1 MPILSALLPFC
12 LTSSLS
18 LFLLSAYGCYDCRIV
33 LTDPSGVFTSPC
45 FPSDYPNS
53 QACKWIIR
61 APHGFIIQLTFI
73 DFDIEEAPG
82 CIYDSLTLDN
92 GESPMNLCGITAKG
106 LSYNSTGNEMVVS
119 FKSDFSIQ
127 KKGFNASYVRIAV
140 SLRNQK
146 VIIPQVP
153 DIDAVSVAESVSVP
167 ELSQFTLCFE
177 ATKGNS
183 DDNDDWKVFSY
194 THALSTEFFSFG
206 KTTKGHFLSISGT
219 QCSLENALPRNAEF
233 FTGTFQQLCVVWDGF
248 SGTIGIYAKSTYH
261 RVYCPGVLDKVIP
274 GNGRLVLGSNSNEMS
289 SLNGDIYNFRLW
301 NFTMNAQTL
310 ANLSCDVKGNIV
322 DWENEFWSIPTSA
335 LKAENNLSC
344 GSYLIPSSSI
354 EPTSCANLGSLC
366 QATVNATTPTP
377 PTVTTNMP
385 DTNRNDKP
393 NNALQEFTLPATLI
407 FRMKRNSPE
416 FSHSRPQRQQESK
429 IEGVKTIGIISTPI
443 IWPVKQRPLRF
454 SKNSADEDPE
464 KKTPYS
470 LFLPTMSTSA
480 ASEETSNETLA
491 AFTENINPDNT
502 VMKQL
507 PNENILNYPRSAF
520 HGTSYA
526 ADAVAEPSVNTA
538 VPLLHSRDPDAELA
552 WTLANGLGHSESEP
566 AFHSPVSSSSSSST
580 AYRQKKETVWIS
592 SSNSDTTNFMHV
604 LEAVNWWNETVFHHR
619 ITSDIQ
625 EGRHHSL
632 SSISVSST
640 EEKSPFQKSE
650 LDLLDLV
657 PEHFYMEMIQSNADR
672 QTFSM
677 LAANTAFQF
686 SKSTNIKE
694 HNSEGITSLI
704 SVETPHANPTYTE
717 FIPDI
722 QLKNSVLGHSR
733 ELLTFSASLVGPGWT
748 SSAVKHVVTTLPVYQ
763 QPLTGTYLK
772 SDSIFISDN
781 KYWYHYLHQS
791 YFQKPSETLRNGILE
806 NNLDAFHDSNENEE
820 SPFSILEPENV
831 NPVGNSWNLGYL
843 DFPTKYVDILPSL
856 RESFWTVSHHLKE
869 ASQVFSGEPSENW
882 WRSFNK
888 LISSPTERLLFTSSC
903 AKFDSISQ
911 QTSAIRLL
919 GHRVEEINFSSH
931 VSTLKKQIFS
941 SFIPGISK
949 RISES
954 NRTISQL
961 QSTTNFANLTV
972 TYNSEL
978 YFDFPFPS
986 LEAPFI
992 QSSVWVQVSPF
1003 DQVLEN
1009 STEKLIFDSLHM
1021 QIRTDVLSDQTSV
1034 TFLNNRHQ
1042 PVYVLPTPS
1051 ETQPS
1056 CSRDSQ
1062 APFLISTPGSPVT
1075 WIVKRLINNTT
1086 HGTPQSQSP
1095 WENNAVANAVDKAR
1109 SKVQIDAGIFLKSIS
1124 PMSSY
1129 FVPVTLSLE
1138 LRHLLHADSD
1148 VRVSVPPNSYSTPPL
1163 PQNFKTHLDKIS
1175 PSLIPQ
1181 QEVEEL
1187 SLPTIETPRNYQTVL
1202 GQNSIENQLDSLRY
1216 SLWAVEQEI
1225 IDNNEDIRNFAVLTP
1240 ANILRLSERDSEG
1253 EVYGSLSKHREGT
1266 SSLNIITTQALDFA
1280 NTEYEH
1286 FASLSSLLESSS
1298 AVIMNGVIP
1307 LPSSYSG
1314 VVTQPK
1320 ETILT
1325 GTAAAA
1331 AAINHPLTQ
1340 SQTPVASVTYYQS
1353 SVSAHFHSL
1362 ANLPSGTSQNSTPHT
1377 PLSQLTSSAAVL
1389 LSCLCVSFSELGC
1402 LCRPELK
1409 YSGLFYRISITVFS
1423 SNSNSVS
1430 KVHDVVAEWLN
1441 RTFQNWNYTVYV
1453 VNISFGVLALL
1464 VYNSTNNINLEEED
1478 IRQKLINNNR
1488 TMEEGYELHTVDVD
1502 PVEKCLAEENPP
1514 NYFWPDTRPTVTNFT
1529 FCHGSSVQT
1538 ASRTCYLGLQNYTSY
1553 WGQPDLRNCTENAA
1567 DIANQLLNLTGEGQ
1581 QLTSDKVND
1590 VVQKLKKIVNDE
1602 DIDESLGSTVVTIF
1616 SNILTSSDSVLAAS
1630 SSEALKTI
1638 DALALKIHFTG
1649 PSMSI
1654 STRNLA
1660 LGVSSINSTSFSG
1673 GSFSVSPQN
1682 NASDFQ
1688 IDFDKDQTSA
1698 IASVVLPPS
1707 LLKNLSQDEFEV
1719 ISRAQFTFFNKNGLF
1734 QDAENPANLTSFV
1747 VACSI
1752 GNLTIQDLEEYVKV
1766 TIKHTKIQEDPKP
1779 TCVFWDMN
1787 KNDGNG
1793 GWNPAGCQVDAESNE
1808 NETVCLCNHL
1818 THFGVLM
1825 DLQRTGTQIDP
1836 QNNKVLTF
1844 ITYIGCGISAI
1855 FSAATLLTYIA
1866 FEKLRRDYPSKILM
1880 NLSTALL
1887 FLNLVFLL
1895 DGWIASFDID
1905 GLCIAV
1911 AALLHFFL
1919 LATFTWMGLEAVHM
1933 YIALVKVFNTYIRRY
1948 ILKFCIIGWGLP
1960 ALVITIVLASANTN
1974 ASQVYGKELYGK
1986 DANGQGDDFCWIKNE
2001 VVFYVT
2007 CAGYFG
2013 IMFLMN
2019 IAMFIV
2025 VMVQIC
2031 GRNGKR
2037 TNRSLKEEILRNLR
2051 SVVSLTFLL
2060 GMTWGFA
2067 FFAWGPLTLA
2077 FLYLFSIFNSLQ
2089 GLFIFVFH
2097 CAMKENVQKQWR
2109 RHLCCGR
2116 FRLADNS
2123 DWSKTATNIIKKSSD
2138 NLGKSLSSSSIGS
2151 NSTYLTSKSK
2161 STTNTYC
2168 KRNSHTENVFLDK
2181 PSSKFAQED
2190 GEQTSIIPVHQV
2202 IDKVKGYCNP
2212 HSDNFYKNIIMSD
2225 TFSRS
2230 TKF

>member
-1 MPILSALLPFC
+1 RMSHVSEMWCYHWKWKLQHC
-12 LTSSLS
+12 LC
-18 LFLLSAYGCYDCRIV
+18 LFTTYIVCMQQAAHGCYDCRTV

-106 LSYNSTGNEMVVS
+106 LSYNSTGNEMIVS

-127 KKGFNASYVRIAV
+127 KKGFNATYVRIAV

-167 ELSQFTLCFE
+167 ELRQFTLCFE

-194 THALSTEFFSFG
+194 TDALLTELLSFG

-219 QCSLENALPRNAEF
+219 QCILKNALPRNTEF
-233 FTGTFQQLCVVWDGF
+233 FTGTFQQLCVVWDSF
-248 SGTIGIYAKSTYH
+248 SDNIGIYAKSTYH
-261 RVYCPGVLDKVIP
+261 VVSCPEVFDKVIP
-274 GNGRLVLGSNSNEMS
+274 GDGRLVLGSNSNEMS

-393 NNALQEFTLPATLI
+393 NN
-407 FRMKRNSPE
+407 
-416 FSHSRPQRQQESK
+416 
-429 IEGVKTIGIISTPI
+429 G
-443 IWPVKQRPLRF
+443 
-454 SKNSADEDPE
+454 
-464 KKTPYS
+464 
-470 LFLPTMSTSA
+470 
-480 ASEETSNETLA
+480 
-491 AFTENINPDNT
+491 
-502 VMKQL
+502 
-507 PNENILNYPRSAF
+507 
-520 HGTSYA
+520 
-526 ADAVAEPSVNTA
+526 
-538 VPLLHSRDPDAELA
+538 
-552 WTLANGLGHSESEP
+552 
-566 AFHSPVSSSSSSST
+566 
-580 AYRQKKETVWIS
+580 
-592 SSNSDTTNFMHV
+592 
-604 LEAVNWWNETVFHHR
+604 
-619 ITSDIQ
+619 
-625 EGRHHSL
+625 
-632 SSISVSST
+632 
-640 EEKSPFQKSE
+640 
-650 LDLLDLV
+650 
-657 PEHFYMEMIQSNADR
+657 
-672 QTFSM
+672 
-677 LAANTAFQF
+677 
-686 SKSTNIKE
+686 
-694 HNSEGITSLI
+694 
-704 SVETPHANPTYTE
+704 
-717 FIPDI
+717 
-722 QLKNSVLGHSR
+722 
-733 ELLTFSASLVGPGWT
+733 
-748 SSAVKHVVTTLPVYQ
+748 
-763 QPLTGTYLK
+763 
-772 SDSIFISDN
+772 
-781 KYWYHYLHQS
+781 
-791 YFQKPSETLRNGILE
+791 
-806 NNLDAFHDSNENEE
+806 
-820 SPFSILEPENV
+820 
-831 NPVGNSWNLGYL
+831 
-843 DFPTKYVDILPSL
+843 
-856 RESFWTVSHHLKE
+856 
-869 ASQVFSGEPSENW
+869 
-882 WRSFNK
+882 
-888 LISSPTERLLFTSSC
+888 
-903 AKFDSISQ
+903 
-911 QTSAIRLL
+911 
-919 GHRVEEINFSSH
+919 
-931 VSTLKKQIFS
+931 
-941 SFIPGISK
+941 
-949 RISES
+949 
-954 NRTISQL
+954 
-961 QSTTNFANLTV
+961 
-972 TYNSEL
+972 
-978 YFDFPFPS
+978 
-986 LEAPFI
+986 
-992 QSSVWVQVSPF
+992 
-1003 DQVLEN
+1003 
-1009 STEKLIFDSLHM
+1009 
-1021 QIRTDVLSDQTSV
+1021 
-1034 TFLNNRHQ
+1034 
-1042 PVYVLPTPS
+1042 
-1051 ETQPS
+1051 
-1056 CSRDSQ
+1056 
-1062 APFLISTPGSPVT
+1062 
-1075 WIVKRLINNTT
+1075 
-1086 HGTPQSQSP
+1086 
-1095 WENNAVANAVDKAR
+1095 
-1109 SKVQIDAGIFLKSIS
+1109 
-1124 PMSSY
+1124 
-1129 FVPVTLSLE
+1129 
-1138 LRHLLHADSD
+1138 
-1148 VRVSVPPNSYSTPPL
+1148 
-1163 PQNFKTHLDKIS
+1163 
-1175 PSLIPQ
+1175 
-1181 QEVEEL
+1181 
-1187 SLPTIETPRNYQTVL
+1187 
-1202 GQNSIENQLDSLRY
+1202 
-1216 SLWAVEQEI
+1216 
-1225 IDNNEDIRNFAVLTP
+1225 
-1240 ANILRLSERDSEG
+1240 
-1253 EVYGSLSKHREGT
+1253 
-1266 SSLNIITTQALDFA
+1266 
-1280 NTEYEH
+1280 
-1286 FASLSSLLESSS
+1286 
-1298 AVIMNGVIP
+1298 
-1307 LPSSYSG
+1307 
-1314 VVTQPK
+1314 
-1320 ETILT
+1320 
-1325 GTAAAA
+1325 
-1331 AAINHPLTQ
+1331 
-1340 SQTPVASVTYYQS
+1340 
-1353 SVSAHFHSL
+1353 
-1362 ANLPSGTSQNSTPHT
+1362 
-1377 PLSQLTSSAAVL
+1377 
-1389 LSCLCVSFSELGC
+1389 
-1402 LCRPELK
+1402 
-1409 YSGLFYRISITVFS
+1409 GLFYRISIIVSS
-1423 SNSNSVS
+1423 SNPNSVS

-1453 VNISFGVLALL
+1453 VNISIHPASIREGARQKRSIKSFSALALL

-1478 IRQKLINNNR
+1478 IRQKLISNNR
-1488 TMEEGYELHTVDVD
+1488 TMEEGYQLHTVDVD

-1514 NYFWPDTRPTVTNFT
+1514 NYFWPDTRPTVTNIT

-1602 DIDESLGSTVVTIF
+1602 EIDESLGSTVVTIF

-1638 DALALKIHFTG
+1638 DALALKIHFAG

-1660 LGVSSINSTSFSG
+1660 LGVSSINSTSFKG

-1698 IASVVLPPS
+1698 FASVVLPPS

-1752 GNLTIQDLEEYVKV
+1752 GNLTIQDLQDYVKV

-1787 KNDGNG
+1787 KNGGNG

-1825 DLQRTGTQIDP
+1825 DLQRTVTKIDP
-1836 QNNKVLTF
+1836 QNTKVLTF

-1887 FLNLVFLL
+1887 FLNLIFLL

-1960 ALVITIVLASANTN
+1960 ALVIAIVLASANTN
-1974 ASQVYGKELYGK
+1974 ASHVYGKELYGR
-1986 DANGQGDDFCWIKNE
+1986 DANGQGGDDFCWIKNE

-2019 IAMFIV
+2019 VAMFIV

-2168 KRNSHTENVFLDK
+2168 KRNSHTGEFL
-2181 PSSKFAQED
+2181 
-2190 GEQTSIIPVHQV
+2190 
-2202 IDKVKGYCNP
+2202 
-2212 HSDNFYKNIIMSD
+2212 
-2225 TFSRS
+2225 
-2230 TKF
+2230 

>member
-1 MPILSALLPFC
+1 MMSHVSEMWCYHWKWKLQHCLCLFTMYILYMQQA
-12 LTSSLS
+12 
-18 LFLLSAYGCYDCRIV
+18 AHGCYDCRIV

-106 LSYNSTGNEMVVS
+106 LSYNSTGNEMIVS

-127 KKGFNASYVRIAV
+127 KKGFNATYVRIAV

-153 DIDAVSVAESVSVP
+153 DVDAVYVAETVSVP

-177 ATKGNS
+177 ATKGSN

-194 THALSTEFFSFG
+194 TDALSKEFFSFG

-219 QCSLENALPRNAEF
+219 QCILENALPRNAEF
-233 FTGTFQQLCVVWDGF
+233 FTGTFQQLCVVGDSF
-248 SGTIGIYAKSTYH
+248 SGSIGIYAKSTYH
-261 RVYCPGVLDKVIP
+261 IVYCPGIFGKVIP
-274 GNGRLVLGSNSNEMS
+274 GNGRLVLGSNSNEVS

-344 GSYLIPSSSI
+344 GSYLIPSSTI

-393 NNALQEFTLPATLI
+393 NN
-407 FRMKRNSPE
+407 
-416 FSHSRPQRQQESK
+416 
-429 IEGVKTIGIISTPI
+429 G
-443 IWPVKQRPLRF
+443 
-454 SKNSADEDPE
+454 
-464 KKTPYS
+464 
-470 LFLPTMSTSA
+470 
-480 ASEETSNETLA
+480 
-491 AFTENINPDNT
+491 
-502 VMKQL
+502 
-507 PNENILNYPRSAF
+507 
-520 HGTSYA
+520 
-526 ADAVAEPSVNTA
+526 
-538 VPLLHSRDPDAELA
+538 
-552 WTLANGLGHSESEP
+552 
-566 AFHSPVSSSSSSST
+566 
-580 AYRQKKETVWIS
+580 
-592 SSNSDTTNFMHV
+592 
-604 LEAVNWWNETVFHHR
+604 
-619 ITSDIQ
+619 
-625 EGRHHSL
+625 
-632 SSISVSST
+632 
-640 EEKSPFQKSE
+640 
-650 LDLLDLV
+650 
-657 PEHFYMEMIQSNADR
+657 
-672 QTFSM
+672 
-677 LAANTAFQF
+677 
-686 SKSTNIKE
+686 
-694 HNSEGITSLI
+694 
-704 SVETPHANPTYTE
+704 
-717 FIPDI
+717 
-722 QLKNSVLGHSR
+722 
-733 ELLTFSASLVGPGWT
+733 
-748 SSAVKHVVTTLPVYQ
+748 
-763 QPLTGTYLK
+763 
-772 SDSIFISDN
+772 
-781 KYWYHYLHQS
+781 
-791 YFQKPSETLRNGILE
+791 
-806 NNLDAFHDSNENEE
+806 
-820 SPFSILEPENV
+820 
-831 NPVGNSWNLGYL
+831 
-843 DFPTKYVDILPSL
+843 
-856 RESFWTVSHHLKE
+856 
-869 ASQVFSGEPSENW
+869 
-882 WRSFNK
+882 
-888 LISSPTERLLFTSSC
+888 
-903 AKFDSISQ
+903 
-911 QTSAIRLL
+911 
-919 GHRVEEINFSSH
+919 
-931 VSTLKKQIFS
+931 
-941 SFIPGISK
+941 
-949 RISES
+949 
-954 NRTISQL
+954 
-961 QSTTNFANLTV
+961 
-972 TYNSEL
+972 
-978 YFDFPFPS
+978 
-986 LEAPFI
+986 
-992 QSSVWVQVSPF
+992 
-1003 DQVLEN
+1003 
-1009 STEKLIFDSLHM
+1009 
-1021 QIRTDVLSDQTSV
+1021 
-1034 TFLNNRHQ
+1034 
-1042 PVYVLPTPS
+1042 
-1051 ETQPS
+1051 
-1056 CSRDSQ
+1056 
-1062 APFLISTPGSPVT
+1062 
-1075 WIVKRLINNTT
+1075 
-1086 HGTPQSQSP
+1086 
-1095 WENNAVANAVDKAR
+1095 
-1109 SKVQIDAGIFLKSIS
+1109 
-1124 PMSSY
+1124 
-1129 FVPVTLSLE
+1129 
-1138 LRHLLHADSD
+1138 
-1148 VRVSVPPNSYSTPPL
+1148 
-1163 PQNFKTHLDKIS
+1163 
-1175 PSLIPQ
+1175 
-1181 QEVEEL
+1181 
-1187 SLPTIETPRNYQTVL
+1187 
-1202 GQNSIENQLDSLRY
+1202 
-1216 SLWAVEQEI
+1216 
-1225 IDNNEDIRNFAVLTP
+1225 
-1240 ANILRLSERDSEG
+1240 
-1253 EVYGSLSKHREGT
+1253 
-1266 SSLNIITTQALDFA
+1266 
-1280 NTEYEH
+1280 
-1286 FASLSSLLESSS
+1286 
-1298 AVIMNGVIP
+1298 
-1307 LPSSYSG
+1307 
-1314 VVTQPK
+1314 
-1320 ETILT
+1320 
-1325 GTAAAA
+1325 
-1331 AAINHPLTQ
+1331 
-1340 SQTPVASVTYYQS
+1340 
-1353 SVSAHFHSL
+1353 
-1362 ANLPSGTSQNSTPHT
+1362 
-1377 PLSQLTSSAAVL
+1377 
-1389 LSCLCVSFSELGC
+1389 
-1402 LCRPELK
+1402 
-1409 YSGLFYRISITVFS
+1409 GLFYRISIVVFS
-1423 SNSNSVS
+1423 SNSDATL

-1453 VNISFGVLALL
+1453 VNISIHPGSIKEGTREKRSIKSFGVLALL

-1478 IRQKLINNNR
+1478 IRQKLISNNG
-1488 TMEEGYELHTVDVD
+1488 TMEGGYKIHTVDVD

-1529 FCHGSSVQT
+1529 LCHGSSVQT

-1602 DIDESLGSTVVTIF
+1602 EIDESLGSTVVTIF

-1638 DALALKIHFTG
+1638 DALALKIQFTG

-1660 LGVSSINSTSFSG
+1660 LGVSSINSTSFRG

-1688 IDFDKDQTSA
+1688 IDFDKDQTNA

-1734 QDAENPANLTSFV
+1734 QDAENPADLTSFV

-1752 GNLTIQDLEEYVKV
+1752 GNITIQDLQDYVKV

-1787 KNDGNG
+1787 KNGGSG
-1793 GWNPAGCQVDAESNE
+1793 GWSPEGCQVDTESNE

-1825 DLQRTGTQIDP
+1825 DLQRTVTQIDP
-1836 QNNKVLTF
+1836 QNTKVLTF

-1887 FLNLVFLL
+1887 FLNLIFLL

-1960 ALVITIVLASANTN
+1960 ALVIAIVFASANTN
-1974 ASQVYGKELYGK
+1974 ASHVYGKQLYGK
-1986 DANGQGDDFCWIKNE
+1986 DANGQGGDNFCWIKNE

-2019 IAMFIV
+2019 VAMFIV

-2067 FFAWGPLTLA
+2067 FFAWGPLTLP

-2168 KRNSHTENVFLDK
+2168 KRNSHTDNVF
-2181 PSSKFAQED
+2181 
-2190 GEQTSIIPVHQV
+2190 
-2202 IDKVKGYCNP
+2202 
-2212 HSDNFYKNIIMSD
+2212 
-2225 TFSRS
+2225 
-2230 TKF
+2230 

>member
-1 MPILSALLPFC
+1 MMSHGSEMWCYHWKWKLHHC
-12 LTSSLS
+12 LY
-18 LFLLSAYGCYDCRIV
+18 LFTTYIICMQQAAHGCYDCRTV

-106 LSYNSTGNEMVVS
+106 LSYNSTGNEMIVS

-153 DIDAVSVAESVSVP
+153 DIDAVSVAETVSVP
-167 ELSQFTLCFE
+167 ELRQFTLCFE

-194 THALSTEFFSFG
+194 TDALLRELFSFG

-219 QCSLENALPRNAEF
+219 QCILKNALPRNAEF
-233 FTGTFQQLCVVWDGF
+233 FTGTFQQLCVVWDSF
-248 SGTIGIYAKSTYH
+248 SGTIGIYAKNTYH
-261 RVYCPGVLDKVIP
+261 VVDCPEIYDKVIP
-274 GNGRLVLGSNSNEMS
+274 GNGRLVLGSNSNEVS

-322 DWENEFWSIPTSA
+322 DWENEFWSIPTSV

-366 QATVNATTPTP
+366 Q
-377 PTVTTNMP
+377 
-385 DTNRNDKP
+385 
-393 NNALQEFTLPATLI
+393 
-407 FRMKRNSPE
+407 
-416 FSHSRPQRQQESK
+416 
-429 IEGVKTIGIISTPI
+429 G
-443 IWPVKQRPLRF
+443 
-454 SKNSADEDPE
+454 
-464 KKTPYS
+464 
-470 LFLPTMSTSA
+470 
-480 ASEETSNETLA
+480 
-491 AFTENINPDNT
+491 
-502 VMKQL
+502 
-507 PNENILNYPRSAF
+507 
-520 HGTSYA
+520 
-526 ADAVAEPSVNTA
+526 
-538 VPLLHSRDPDAELA
+538 
-552 WTLANGLGHSESEP
+552 
-566 AFHSPVSSSSSSST
+566 
-580 AYRQKKETVWIS
+580 
-592 SSNSDTTNFMHV
+592 
-604 LEAVNWWNETVFHHR
+604 
-619 ITSDIQ
+619 
-625 EGRHHSL
+625 
-632 SSISVSST
+632 
-640 EEKSPFQKSE
+640 
-650 LDLLDLV
+650 
-657 PEHFYMEMIQSNADR
+657 
-672 QTFSM
+672 
-677 LAANTAFQF
+677 
-686 SKSTNIKE
+686 
-694 HNSEGITSLI
+694 
-704 SVETPHANPTYTE
+704 
-717 FIPDI
+717 
-722 QLKNSVLGHSR
+722 
-733 ELLTFSASLVGPGWT
+733 
-748 SSAVKHVVTTLPVYQ
+748 
-763 QPLTGTYLK
+763 
-772 SDSIFISDN
+772 
-781 KYWYHYLHQS
+781 
-791 YFQKPSETLRNGILE
+791 
-806 NNLDAFHDSNENEE
+806 
-820 SPFSILEPENV
+820 
-831 NPVGNSWNLGYL
+831 
-843 DFPTKYVDILPSL
+843 
-856 RESFWTVSHHLKE
+856 
-869 ASQVFSGEPSENW
+869 
-882 WRSFNK
+882 
-888 LISSPTERLLFTSSC
+888 
-903 AKFDSISQ
+903 
-911 QTSAIRLL
+911 
-919 GHRVEEINFSSH
+919 
-931 VSTLKKQIFS
+931 
-941 SFIPGISK
+941 
-949 RISES
+949 
-954 NRTISQL
+954 
-961 QSTTNFANLTV
+961 
-972 TYNSEL
+972 
-978 YFDFPFPS
+978 
-986 LEAPFI
+986 
-992 QSSVWVQVSPF
+992 
-1003 DQVLEN
+1003 
-1009 STEKLIFDSLHM
+1009 
-1021 QIRTDVLSDQTSV
+1021 
-1034 TFLNNRHQ
+1034 
-1042 PVYVLPTPS
+1042 
-1051 ETQPS
+1051 
-1056 CSRDSQ
+1056 
-1062 APFLISTPGSPVT
+1062 
-1075 WIVKRLINNTT
+1075 
-1086 HGTPQSQSP
+1086 
-1095 WENNAVANAVDKAR
+1095 
-1109 SKVQIDAGIFLKSIS
+1109 
-1124 PMSSY
+1124 
-1129 FVPVTLSLE
+1129 
-1138 LRHLLHADSD
+1138 
-1148 VRVSVPPNSYSTPPL
+1148 
-1163 PQNFKTHLDKIS
+1163 
-1175 PSLIPQ
+1175 
-1181 QEVEEL
+1181 
-1187 SLPTIETPRNYQTVL
+1187 
-1202 GQNSIENQLDSLRY
+1202 
-1216 SLWAVEQEI
+1216 
-1225 IDNNEDIRNFAVLTP
+1225 
-1240 ANILRLSERDSEG
+1240 
-1253 EVYGSLSKHREGT
+1253 
-1266 SSLNIITTQALDFA
+1266 
-1280 NTEYEH
+1280 
-1286 FASLSSLLESSS
+1286 
-1298 AVIMNGVIP
+1298 
-1307 LPSSYSG
+1307 
-1314 VVTQPK
+1314 
-1320 ETILT
+1320 
-1325 GTAAAA
+1325 
-1331 AAINHPLTQ
+1331 
-1340 SQTPVASVTYYQS
+1340 
-1353 SVSAHFHSL
+1353 
-1362 ANLPSGTSQNSTPHT
+1362 
-1377 PLSQLTSSAAVL
+1377 
-1389 LSCLCVSFSELGC
+1389 
-1402 LCRPELK
+1402 
-1409 YSGLFYRISITVFS
+1409 GLFYRISIVVSS
-1423 SNSNSVS
+1423 SNPNSVA

-1453 VNISFGVLALL
+1453 VNISIHPASTREGARQKRSIKSFSALALL

-1478 IRQKLINNNR
+1478 IRQKLISNNR
-1488 TMEEGYELHTVDVD
+1488 TMEEGYQLHTVDVD

-1529 FCHGSSVQT
+1529 YCHGSSVQT

-1602 DIDESLGSTVVTIF
+1602 EIDESLGSTVVTIF
-1616 SNILTSSDSVLAAS
+1616 SNILASSDSVLAAS

-1638 DALALKIHFTG
+1638 DALALKIHFAG

-1660 LGVSSINSTSFSG
+1660 LGVSSINSTSFKG
-1673 GSFSVSPQN
+1673 GAFSVSPQN

-1752 GNLTIQDLEEYVKV
+1752 GNLTIQDLQDYVKV

-1787 KNDGNG
+1787 KNGGSG
-1793 GWNPAGCQVDAESNE
+1793 GWNPAGCLVDAESNE

-1825 DLQRTGTQIDP
+1825 DLQRAVTQIDP
-1836 QNNKVLTF
+1836 QNTKVLTF

-1887 FLNLVFLL
+1887 FLNLIFLL

-1960 ALVITIVLASANTN
+1960 ALVIAIVLASANTN
-1974 ASQVYGKELYGK
+1974 ASRIYGKQLYGR
-1986 DANGQGDDFCWIKNE
+1986 DASGQGGDDFCWIKNE

-2019 IAMFIV
+2019 VAMFIV

-2168 KRNSHTENVFLDK
+2168 KRNSHT
-2181 PSSKFAQED
+2181 
-2190 GEQTSIIPVHQV
+2190 G
-2202 IDKVKGYCNP
+2202 
-2212 HSDNFYKNIIMSD
+2212 
-2225 TFSRS
+2225 
-2230 TKF
+2230 

>member
-1 MPILSALLPFC
+1 MCLGPRSPRPAPYRWAGALRGRDRDRGKGGVWCRPWRPPPGVAGGGVPVATPLPGSGARAEERGPPAAAAPRRVRSCPPRGGWGPGHPGAEPEPPPPPEAPARGCAGGAAAALRGGGLPRHRSLPDLCRERRVPARGGHRGGGGADRRGPGRCGRRVRGRAWKRWASSDDLCEEPARERARGSA
-12 LTSSLS
+12 SGSGGGWSLS
-18 LFLLSAYGCYDCRIV
+18 PGAEPPRNATMMSHVSEMWCYHWKWKLQHCLCLFTIYIIFMQQAAHGCYDCRIV

-106 LSYNSTGNEMVVS
+106 LSYNSTGNEMIVS

-153 DIDAVSVAESVSVP
+153 DIDAVSVADTVAVP

-177 ATKGNS
+177 ATKGSN

-194 THALSTEFFSFG
+194 TDALSTEFFSFG

-219 QCSLENALPRNAEF
+219 QCILENALPRNAEF
-233 FTGTFQQLCVVWDGF
+233 FTETFQQLCVVGDSF
-248 SGTIGIYAKSTYH
+248 SGNIGIYAKSIYH
-261 RVYCPGVLDKVIP
+261 IVFCPDISGKVIP
-274 GNGRLVLGSNSNEMS
+274 GNGRLVLGSNSNEVS

-344 GSYLIPSSSI
+344 GSYLIPSSAI

-377 PTVTTNMP
+377 PTVSTNMP

-393 NNALQEFTLPATLI
+393 NN
-407 FRMKRNSPE
+407 
-416 FSHSRPQRQQESK
+416 
-429 IEGVKTIGIISTPI
+429 G
-443 IWPVKQRPLRF
+443 
-454 SKNSADEDPE
+454 
-464 KKTPYS
+464 
-470 LFLPTMSTSA
+470 
-480 ASEETSNETLA
+480 
-491 AFTENINPDNT
+491 
-502 VMKQL
+502 
-507 PNENILNYPRSAF
+507 
-520 HGTSYA
+520 
-526 ADAVAEPSVNTA
+526 
-538 VPLLHSRDPDAELA
+538 
-552 WTLANGLGHSESEP
+552 
-566 AFHSPVSSSSSSST
+566 
-580 AYRQKKETVWIS
+580 
-592 SSNSDTTNFMHV
+592 
-604 LEAVNWWNETVFHHR
+604 
-619 ITSDIQ
+619 
-625 EGRHHSL
+625 
-632 SSISVSST
+632 
-640 EEKSPFQKSE
+640 
-650 LDLLDLV
+650 
-657 PEHFYMEMIQSNADR
+657 
-672 QTFSM
+672 
-677 LAANTAFQF
+677 
-686 SKSTNIKE
+686 
-694 HNSEGITSLI
+694 
-704 SVETPHANPTYTE
+704 
-717 FIPDI
+717 
-722 QLKNSVLGHSR
+722 
-733 ELLTFSASLVGPGWT
+733 
-748 SSAVKHVVTTLPVYQ
+748 
-763 QPLTGTYLK
+763 
-772 SDSIFISDN
+772 
-781 KYWYHYLHQS
+781 
-791 YFQKPSETLRNGILE
+791 
-806 NNLDAFHDSNENEE
+806 
-820 SPFSILEPENV
+820 
-831 NPVGNSWNLGYL
+831 
-843 DFPTKYVDILPSL
+843 
-856 RESFWTVSHHLKE
+856 
-869 ASQVFSGEPSENW
+869 
-882 WRSFNK
+882 
-888 LISSPTERLLFTSSC
+888 
-903 AKFDSISQ
+903 
-911 QTSAIRLL
+911 
-919 GHRVEEINFSSH
+919 
-931 VSTLKKQIFS
+931 
-941 SFIPGISK
+941 
-949 RISES
+949 
-954 NRTISQL
+954 
-961 QSTTNFANLTV
+961 
-972 TYNSEL
+972 
-978 YFDFPFPS
+978 
-986 LEAPFI
+986 
-992 QSSVWVQVSPF
+992 
-1003 DQVLEN
+1003 
-1009 STEKLIFDSLHM
+1009 
-1021 QIRTDVLSDQTSV
+1021 
-1034 TFLNNRHQ
+1034 
-1042 PVYVLPTPS
+1042 
-1051 ETQPS
+1051 
-1056 CSRDSQ
+1056 
-1062 APFLISTPGSPVT
+1062 
-1075 WIVKRLINNTT
+1075 
-1086 HGTPQSQSP
+1086 
-1095 WENNAVANAVDKAR
+1095 
-1109 SKVQIDAGIFLKSIS
+1109 
-1124 PMSSY
+1124 
-1129 FVPVTLSLE
+1129 
-1138 LRHLLHADSD
+1138 
-1148 VRVSVPPNSYSTPPL
+1148 
-1163 PQNFKTHLDKIS
+1163 
-1175 PSLIPQ
+1175 
-1181 QEVEEL
+1181 
-1187 SLPTIETPRNYQTVL
+1187 
-1202 GQNSIENQLDSLRY
+1202 
-1216 SLWAVEQEI
+1216 
-1225 IDNNEDIRNFAVLTP
+1225 
-1240 ANILRLSERDSEG
+1240 
-1253 EVYGSLSKHREGT
+1253 
-1266 SSLNIITTQALDFA
+1266 
-1280 NTEYEH
+1280 
-1286 FASLSSLLESSS
+1286 
-1298 AVIMNGVIP
+1298 
-1307 LPSSYSG
+1307 
-1314 VVTQPK
+1314 
-1320 ETILT
+1320 
-1325 GTAAAA
+1325 
-1331 AAINHPLTQ
+1331 
-1340 SQTPVASVTYYQS
+1340 
-1353 SVSAHFHSL
+1353 
-1362 ANLPSGTSQNSTPHT
+1362 
-1377 PLSQLTSSAAVL
+1377 
-1389 LSCLCVSFSELGC
+1389 
-1402 LCRPELK
+1402 
-1409 YSGLFYRISITVFS
+1409 GLFYRISITVFS
-1423 SNSNSVS
+1423 SNSDSVS

-1453 VNISFGVLALL
+1453 VNISIYPGSIKEGVREKRSLKSFSVLALL
-1464 VYNSTNNINLEEED
+1464 VYNATNNINLEEED
-1478 IRQKLINNNR
+1478 IRQKLINNNG
-1488 TMEEGYELHTVDVD
+1488 TMEGGYKLHTVDVD

-1529 FCHGSSVQT
+1529 LCHGSSVQT

-1602 DIDESLGSTVVTIF
+1602 EIDESLGSTVVTIF

-1638 DALALKIHFTG
+1638 DALALKIQFTG

-1660 LGVSSINSTSFSG
+1660 LGVSSINSTSFKG

-1688 IDFDKDQTSA
+1688 IDFDKDQTNA
-1698 IASVVLPPS
+1698 FASVVLPPS

-1752 GNLTIQDLEEYVKV
+1752 GNITIQDLQDYVKV

-1787 KNDGNG
+1787 KNGGNG
-1793 GWNPAGCQVDAESNE
+1793 GWNPAGCQVDGKSNE

-1825 DLQRTGTQIDP
+1825 DLQRTVTQIDP
-1836 QNNKVLTF
+1836 QNTKVLTF

-1887 FLNLVFLL
+1887 FLNLIFLL

-1960 ALVITIVLASANTN
+1960 AVVIAIVLASANTN
-1974 ASQVYGKELYGK
+1974 ASLVYGKELYGK
-1986 DANGQGDDFCWIKNE
+1986 DANGQGGDDFCWIKNE

-2019 IAMFIV
+2019 VAMFIV

-2067 FFAWGPLTLA
+2067 FFAWGPLTLP

-2168 KRNSHTENVFLDK
+2168 KRNSHTALSPFWL
-2181 PSSKFAQED
+2181 QE
-2190 GEQTSIIPVHQV
+2190 GKSYFPL
-2202 IDKVKGYCNP
+2202 
-2212 HSDNFYKNIIMSD
+2212 
-2225 TFSRS
+2225 
-2230 TKF
+2230 

>member
-1 MPILSALLPFC
+1 MGRAH
-12 LTSSLS
+12 
-18 LFLLSAYGCYDCRIV
+18 GCYDCRIV

-106 LSYNSTGNEMVVS
+106 LSYNSTGNEMIVS

-153 DIDAVSVAESVSVP
+153 DVDAVSVAETVSVP

-177 ATKGNS
+177 ATKGSS

-194 THALSTEFFSFG
+194 TDALSTEFFSFG
-206 KTTKGHFLSISGT
+206 KTTKGHFLSVSGT
-219 QCSLENALPRNAEF
+219 QCILENALPRNAEF
-233 FTGTFQQLCVVWDGF
+233 FTGTFQQLCVVGDSF
-248 SGTIGIYAKSTYH
+248 SGSIGIYAKSTYH
-261 RVYCPGVLDKVIP
+261 IVYCPGIFGKVIP
-274 GNGRLVLGSNSNEMS
+274 GNGRLVLGSNSNEVS

-344 GSYLIPSSSI
+344 GSYLIPSSAI

-393 NNALQEFTLPATLI
+393 NN
-407 FRMKRNSPE
+407 
-416 FSHSRPQRQQESK
+416 
-429 IEGVKTIGIISTPI
+429 G
-443 IWPVKQRPLRF
+443 
-454 SKNSADEDPE
+454 
-464 KKTPYS
+464 
-470 LFLPTMSTSA
+470 
-480 ASEETSNETLA
+480 
-491 AFTENINPDNT
+491 
-502 VMKQL
+502 
-507 PNENILNYPRSAF
+507 
-520 HGTSYA
+520 
-526 ADAVAEPSVNTA
+526 
-538 VPLLHSRDPDAELA
+538 
-552 WTLANGLGHSESEP
+552 
-566 AFHSPVSSSSSSST
+566 
-580 AYRQKKETVWIS
+580 
-592 SSNSDTTNFMHV
+592 
-604 LEAVNWWNETVFHHR
+604 
-619 ITSDIQ
+619 
-625 EGRHHSL
+625 
-632 SSISVSST
+632 
-640 EEKSPFQKSE
+640 
-650 LDLLDLV
+650 
-657 PEHFYMEMIQSNADR
+657 
-672 QTFSM
+672 
-677 LAANTAFQF
+677 
-686 SKSTNIKE
+686 
-694 HNSEGITSLI
+694 
-704 SVETPHANPTYTE
+704 
-717 FIPDI
+717 
-722 QLKNSVLGHSR
+722 
-733 ELLTFSASLVGPGWT
+733 
-748 SSAVKHVVTTLPVYQ
+748 
-763 QPLTGTYLK
+763 
-772 SDSIFISDN
+772 
-781 KYWYHYLHQS
+781 
-791 YFQKPSETLRNGILE
+791 
-806 NNLDAFHDSNENEE
+806 
-820 SPFSILEPENV
+820 
-831 NPVGNSWNLGYL
+831 
-843 DFPTKYVDILPSL
+843 
-856 RESFWTVSHHLKE
+856 
-869 ASQVFSGEPSENW
+869 
-882 WRSFNK
+882 
-888 LISSPTERLLFTSSC
+888 
-903 AKFDSISQ
+903 
-911 QTSAIRLL
+911 
-919 GHRVEEINFSSH
+919 
-931 VSTLKKQIFS
+931 
-941 SFIPGISK
+941 
-949 RISES
+949 
-954 NRTISQL
+954 
-961 QSTTNFANLTV
+961 
-972 TYNSEL
+972 
-978 YFDFPFPS
+978 
-986 LEAPFI
+986 
-992 QSSVWVQVSPF
+992 
-1003 DQVLEN
+1003 
-1009 STEKLIFDSLHM
+1009 
-1021 QIRTDVLSDQTSV
+1021 
-1034 TFLNNRHQ
+1034 
-1042 PVYVLPTPS
+1042 
-1051 ETQPS
+1051 
-1056 CSRDSQ
+1056 
-1062 APFLISTPGSPVT
+1062 
-1075 WIVKRLINNTT
+1075 
-1086 HGTPQSQSP
+1086 
-1095 WENNAVANAVDKAR
+1095 
-1109 SKVQIDAGIFLKSIS
+1109 
-1124 PMSSY
+1124 
-1129 FVPVTLSLE
+1129 
-1138 LRHLLHADSD
+1138 
-1148 VRVSVPPNSYSTPPL
+1148 
-1163 PQNFKTHLDKIS
+1163 
-1175 PSLIPQ
+1175 
-1181 QEVEEL
+1181 
-1187 SLPTIETPRNYQTVL
+1187 
-1202 GQNSIENQLDSLRY
+1202 
-1216 SLWAVEQEI
+1216 
-1225 IDNNEDIRNFAVLTP
+1225 
-1240 ANILRLSERDSEG
+1240 
-1253 EVYGSLSKHREGT
+1253 
-1266 SSLNIITTQALDFA
+1266 
-1280 NTEYEH
+1280 
-1286 FASLSSLLESSS
+1286 
-1298 AVIMNGVIP
+1298 
-1307 LPSSYSG
+1307 
-1314 VVTQPK
+1314 
-1320 ETILT
+1320 
-1325 GTAAAA
+1325 
-1331 AAINHPLTQ
+1331 
-1340 SQTPVASVTYYQS
+1340 
-1353 SVSAHFHSL
+1353 
-1362 ANLPSGTSQNSTPHT
+1362 
-1377 PLSQLTSSAAVL
+1377 
-1389 LSCLCVSFSELGC
+1389 
-1402 LCRPELK
+1402 
-1409 YSGLFYRISITVFS
+1409 GLFYRISITVFS
-1423 SNSNSVS
+1423 STSNSVS

-1453 VNISFGVLALL
+1453 VNISIHPGSIKEGVREKRSIKSFGVLALL

-1478 IRQKLINNNR
+1478 IRQKLLNNNG
-1488 TMEEGYELHTVDVD
+1488 TMEGGYKLHTVDVD

-1529 FCHGSSVQT
+1529 LCHGSSVQT

-1602 DIDESLGSTVVTIF
+1602 EIDESLGSTVVTIF

-1638 DALALKIHFTG
+1638 DALALKIQFTG

-1660 LGVSSINSTSFSG
+1660 LGVSSVNSTSFKG

-1688 IDFDKDQTSA
+1688 IDFDKDQTNA
-1698 IASVVLPPS
+1698 FASVVLPPS

-1752 GNLTIQDLEEYVKV
+1752 GNITIQDLQDYVKV
-1766 TIKHTKIQEDPKP
+1766 TIKHTKIQENPKP

-1787 KNDGNG
+1787 KNGGNG

-1808 NETVCLCNHL
+1808 NETDILLVQSPHALRGPNGPSENHY
-1818 THFGVLM
+1818 TNRPTEY
-1825 DLQRTGTQIDP
+1825 Q
-1836 QNNKVLTF
+1836 
-1844 ITYIGCGISAI
+1844 
-1855 FSAATLLTYIA
+1855 AATLLTYIA

-1887 FLNLVFLL
+1887 FLNLIFLL
-1895 DGWIASFDID
+1895 DGWLASFDID

-1960 ALVITIVLASANTN
+1960 ALVIAIILASANTN
-1974 ASQVYGKELYGK
+1974 ASHVYGKELYGK
-1986 DANGQGDDFCWIKNE
+1986 DANGQGGDDFCWIKNE

-2019 IAMFIV
+2019 VAMFIV

-2067 FFAWGPLTLA
+2067 FFAWGPLTLP

-2168 KRNSHTENVFLDK
+2168 KRNSHTVLISVCSRAKQNRRDESKSRFLYITFTFLAKIRPFPHQWWSITENVFLDK
-2181 PSSKFAQED
+2181 PSSKFGQED

-2225 TFSRS
+2225 TFSHS

>member
-1 MPILSALLPFC
+1 MSHVNEMWCYHWKWKLQHC
-12 LTSSLS
+12 LC
-18 LFLLSAYGCYDCRIV
+18 LFTTYIICMQQAAHGCYDCRTV

-106 LSYNSTGNEMVVS
+106 LSYNSTGNEMIVS

-153 DIDAVSVAESVSVP
+153 DIDAVSVAETISVP
-167 ELSQFTLCFE
+167 ELRQFTLCFE

-194 THALSTEFFSFG
+194 TDALLRELFSFG

-219 QCSLENALPRNAEF
+219 QCILKNALPRNAEF
-233 FTGTFQQLCVVWDGF
+233 FTGTFQQLCVVWDSF
-248 SGTIGIYAKSTYH
+248 SGTIGIYAKSTYQ
-261 RVYCPGVLDKVIP
+261 VVDCPEIFDKVIP
-274 GNGRLVLGSNSNEMS
+274 GNGRLVLGSNSNEVS

-393 NNALQEFTLPATLI
+393 NN
-407 FRMKRNSPE
+407 
-416 FSHSRPQRQQESK
+416 
-429 IEGVKTIGIISTPI
+429 G
-443 IWPVKQRPLRF
+443 
-454 SKNSADEDPE
+454 
-464 KKTPYS
+464 
-470 LFLPTMSTSA
+470 
-480 ASEETSNETLA
+480 
-491 AFTENINPDNT
+491 
-502 VMKQL
+502 
-507 PNENILNYPRSAF
+507 
-520 HGTSYA
+520 
-526 ADAVAEPSVNTA
+526 
-538 VPLLHSRDPDAELA
+538 
-552 WTLANGLGHSESEP
+552 
-566 AFHSPVSSSSSSST
+566 
-580 AYRQKKETVWIS
+580 
-592 SSNSDTTNFMHV
+592 
-604 LEAVNWWNETVFHHR
+604 
-619 ITSDIQ
+619 
-625 EGRHHSL
+625 
-632 SSISVSST
+632 
-640 EEKSPFQKSE
+640 
-650 LDLLDLV
+650 
-657 PEHFYMEMIQSNADR
+657 
-672 QTFSM
+672 
-677 LAANTAFQF
+677 
-686 SKSTNIKE
+686 
-694 HNSEGITSLI
+694 
-704 SVETPHANPTYTE
+704 
-717 FIPDI
+717 
-722 QLKNSVLGHSR
+722 
-733 ELLTFSASLVGPGWT
+733 
-748 SSAVKHVVTTLPVYQ
+748 
-763 QPLTGTYLK
+763 
-772 SDSIFISDN
+772 
-781 KYWYHYLHQS
+781 
-791 YFQKPSETLRNGILE
+791 
-806 NNLDAFHDSNENEE
+806 
-820 SPFSILEPENV
+820 
-831 NPVGNSWNLGYL
+831 
-843 DFPTKYVDILPSL
+843 
-856 RESFWTVSHHLKE
+856 
-869 ASQVFSGEPSENW
+869 
-882 WRSFNK
+882 
-888 LISSPTERLLFTSSC
+888 
-903 AKFDSISQ
+903 
-911 QTSAIRLL
+911 
-919 GHRVEEINFSSH
+919 
-931 VSTLKKQIFS
+931 
-941 SFIPGISK
+941 
-949 RISES
+949 
-954 NRTISQL
+954 
-961 QSTTNFANLTV
+961 
-972 TYNSEL
+972 
-978 YFDFPFPS
+978 
-986 LEAPFI
+986 
-992 QSSVWVQVSPF
+992 
-1003 DQVLEN
+1003 
-1009 STEKLIFDSLHM
+1009 
-1021 QIRTDVLSDQTSV
+1021 
-1034 TFLNNRHQ
+1034 
-1042 PVYVLPTPS
+1042 
-1051 ETQPS
+1051 
-1056 CSRDSQ
+1056 
-1062 APFLISTPGSPVT
+1062 
-1075 WIVKRLINNTT
+1075 
-1086 HGTPQSQSP
+1086 
-1095 WENNAVANAVDKAR
+1095 
-1109 SKVQIDAGIFLKSIS
+1109 
-1124 PMSSY
+1124 
-1129 FVPVTLSLE
+1129 
-1138 LRHLLHADSD
+1138 
-1148 VRVSVPPNSYSTPPL
+1148 
-1163 PQNFKTHLDKIS
+1163 
-1175 PSLIPQ
+1175 
-1181 QEVEEL
+1181 
-1187 SLPTIETPRNYQTVL
+1187 
-1202 GQNSIENQLDSLRY
+1202 
-1216 SLWAVEQEI
+1216 
-1225 IDNNEDIRNFAVLTP
+1225 
-1240 ANILRLSERDSEG
+1240 
-1253 EVYGSLSKHREGT
+1253 
-1266 SSLNIITTQALDFA
+1266 
-1280 NTEYEH
+1280 
-1286 FASLSSLLESSS
+1286 
-1298 AVIMNGVIP
+1298 
-1307 LPSSYSG
+1307 
-1314 VVTQPK
+1314 
-1320 ETILT
+1320 
-1325 GTAAAA
+1325 
-1331 AAINHPLTQ
+1331 
-1340 SQTPVASVTYYQS
+1340 
-1353 SVSAHFHSL
+1353 
-1362 ANLPSGTSQNSTPHT
+1362 
-1377 PLSQLTSSAAVL
+1377 
-1389 LSCLCVSFSELGC
+1389 
-1402 LCRPELK
+1402 
-1409 YSGLFYRISITVFS
+1409 GLFYRISIVVSS
-1423 SNSNSVS
+1423 SNPNSVS

-1453 VNISFGVLALL
+1453 VNISIHPASIREGARQKRSVKSFSALALL

-1478 IRQKLINNNR
+1478 IRQKLISNNR
-1488 TMEEGYELHTVDVD
+1488 TMEEGYQLHTVDVD

-1602 DIDESLGSTVVTIF
+1602 EIDESLGSTVVTIF
-1616 SNILTSSDSVLAAS
+1616 SNILASSDSVLAAS
-1630 SSEALKTI
+1630 SLEALKTI
-1638 DALALKIHFTG
+1638 DALALKIHFDG

-1660 LGVSSINSTSFSG
+1660 LGVSSINSTSFKG
-1673 GSFSVSPQN
+1673 GAFSVSPQN

-1752 GNLTIQDLEEYVKV
+1752 GNLTIQDLQDYVKV

-1787 KNDGNG
+1787 KNGGSG

-1825 DLQRTGTQIDP
+1825 DLQRTVTQIDP
-1836 QNNKVLTF
+1836 QNTKVLTF

-1887 FLNLVFLL
+1887 FLNLIFLL

-1960 ALVITIVLASANTN
+1960 ALVIAIVLASANTN
-1974 ASQVYGKELYGK
+1974 ASHVYGKQLYGR
-1986 DANGQGDDFCWIKNE
+1986 DANGQGGDDFCWIKNE

-2019 IAMFIV
+2019 VAMFIV

>member
-1 MPILSALLPFC
+1 MMSHVSEMWSYHWKWKLQHC
-12 LTSSLS
+12 LC
-18 LFLLSAYGCYDCRIV
+18 LFTTYIICVQQAAHGCYDCRIV

-106 LSYNSTGNEMVVS
+106 LSYNSTGNEMIVS

-153 DIDAVSVAESVSVP
+153 DVDAVSVAETVSVP

-177 ATKGNS
+177 ATKGSS

-194 THALSTEFFSFG
+194 IDALSTEFFSFG
-206 KTTKGHFLSISGT
+206 KTAKGHFLSISGT
-219 QCSLENALPRNAEF
+219 QCILENALPRNAEF
-233 FTGTFQQLCVVWDGF
+233 FTGTFQQLCVVGDSF
-248 SGTIGIYAKSTYH
+248 SGSIGIYAKSTY
-261 RVYCPGVLDKVIP
+261 RTVDCPDIFGKVIP

-344 GSYLIPSSSI
+344 GSYLIPSSAI

-393 NNALQEFTLPATLI
+393 NN
-407 FRMKRNSPE
+407 
-416 FSHSRPQRQQESK
+416 
-429 IEGVKTIGIISTPI
+429 G
-443 IWPVKQRPLRF
+443 
-454 SKNSADEDPE
+454 
-464 KKTPYS
+464 
-470 LFLPTMSTSA
+470 
-480 ASEETSNETLA
+480 
-491 AFTENINPDNT
+491 
-502 VMKQL
+502 
-507 PNENILNYPRSAF
+507 
-520 HGTSYA
+520 
-526 ADAVAEPSVNTA
+526 
-538 VPLLHSRDPDAELA
+538 
-552 WTLANGLGHSESEP
+552 
-566 AFHSPVSSSSSSST
+566 
-580 AYRQKKETVWIS
+580 
-592 SSNSDTTNFMHV
+592 
-604 LEAVNWWNETVFHHR
+604 
-619 ITSDIQ
+619 
-625 EGRHHSL
+625 
-632 SSISVSST
+632 
-640 EEKSPFQKSE
+640 
-650 LDLLDLV
+650 
-657 PEHFYMEMIQSNADR
+657 
-672 QTFSM
+672 
-677 LAANTAFQF
+677 
-686 SKSTNIKE
+686 
-694 HNSEGITSLI
+694 
-704 SVETPHANPTYTE
+704 
-717 FIPDI
+717 
-722 QLKNSVLGHSR
+722 
-733 ELLTFSASLVGPGWT
+733 
-748 SSAVKHVVTTLPVYQ
+748 
-763 QPLTGTYLK
+763 
-772 SDSIFISDN
+772 
-781 KYWYHYLHQS
+781 
-791 YFQKPSETLRNGILE
+791 
-806 NNLDAFHDSNENEE
+806 
-820 SPFSILEPENV
+820 
-831 NPVGNSWNLGYL
+831 
-843 DFPTKYVDILPSL
+843 
-856 RESFWTVSHHLKE
+856 
-869 ASQVFSGEPSENW
+869 
-882 WRSFNK
+882 
-888 LISSPTERLLFTSSC
+888 
-903 AKFDSISQ
+903 
-911 QTSAIRLL
+911 
-919 GHRVEEINFSSH
+919 
-931 VSTLKKQIFS
+931 
-941 SFIPGISK
+941 
-949 RISES
+949 
-954 NRTISQL
+954 
-961 QSTTNFANLTV
+961 
-972 TYNSEL
+972 
-978 YFDFPFPS
+978 
-986 LEAPFI
+986 
-992 QSSVWVQVSPF
+992 
-1003 DQVLEN
+1003 
-1009 STEKLIFDSLHM
+1009 
-1021 QIRTDVLSDQTSV
+1021 
-1034 TFLNNRHQ
+1034 
-1042 PVYVLPTPS
+1042 
-1051 ETQPS
+1051 
-1056 CSRDSQ
+1056 
-1062 APFLISTPGSPVT
+1062 
-1075 WIVKRLINNTT
+1075 
-1086 HGTPQSQSP
+1086 
-1095 WENNAVANAVDKAR
+1095 
-1109 SKVQIDAGIFLKSIS
+1109 
-1124 PMSSY
+1124 
-1129 FVPVTLSLE
+1129 
-1138 LRHLLHADSD
+1138 
-1148 VRVSVPPNSYSTPPL
+1148 
-1163 PQNFKTHLDKIS
+1163 
-1175 PSLIPQ
+1175 
-1181 QEVEEL
+1181 
-1187 SLPTIETPRNYQTVL
+1187 
-1202 GQNSIENQLDSLRY
+1202 
-1216 SLWAVEQEI
+1216 
-1225 IDNNEDIRNFAVLTP
+1225 
-1240 ANILRLSERDSEG
+1240 
-1253 EVYGSLSKHREGT
+1253 
-1266 SSLNIITTQALDFA
+1266 
-1280 NTEYEH
+1280 
-1286 FASLSSLLESSS
+1286 
-1298 AVIMNGVIP
+1298 
-1307 LPSSYSG
+1307 
-1314 VVTQPK
+1314 
-1320 ETILT
+1320 
-1325 GTAAAA
+1325 
-1331 AAINHPLTQ
+1331 
-1340 SQTPVASVTYYQS
+1340 
-1353 SVSAHFHSL
+1353 
-1362 ANLPSGTSQNSTPHT
+1362 
-1377 PLSQLTSSAAVL
+1377 
-1389 LSCLCVSFSELGC
+1389 
-1402 LCRPELK
+1402 
-1409 YSGLFYRISITVFS
+1409 GLFYRISITVFS
-1423 SNSNSVS
+1423 SHSNSVS
-1430 KVHDVVAEWLN
+1430 KVHDVIAEWLN

-1453 VNISFGVLALL
+1453 VNISIHPGSVKEGAREKRSIKSFGVLALL

-1478 IRQKLINNNR
+1478 IRQKLINNNG
-1488 TMEEGYELHTVDVD
+1488 TMEGGYRLHSVDVD

-1529 FCHGSSVQT
+1529 LCHGSSVQT

-1602 DIDESLGSTVVTIF
+1602 EIDESLGSTVVTIF

-1638 DALALKIHFTG
+1638 DALALKIQFTG
-1649 PSMSI
+1649 LSMSI

-1660 LGVSSINSTSFSG
+1660 LGVSSINSTSFKG

-1688 IDFDKDQTSA
+1688 IDFDKDQTKA
-1698 IASVVLPPS
+1698 LASVVLPPS
-1707 LLKNLSQDEFEV
+1707 LLKNLSQDEFEA

-1752 GNLTIQDLEEYVKV
+1752 GNITIQDLQDYVKV

-1787 KNDGNG
+1787 KNGGNG

-1808 NETVCLCNHL
+1808 NETICLCNHL

-1825 DLQRTGTQIDP
+1825 DLQRTVTQIDS
-1836 QNNKVLTF
+1836 QNTKVLTF
-1844 ITYIGCGISAI
+1844 LTYIGCGISAI

-1887 FLNLVFLL
+1887 FLNLIFLL

-1905 GLCIAV
+1905 GLCTAI

-1948 ILKFCIIGWGLP
+1948 ILKFCIIGWGVP
-1960 ALVITIVLASANTN
+1960 AVVIAIILASANTN
-1974 ASQVYGKELYGK
+1974 ATDVYGKDLYGR
-1986 DANGQGDDFCWIKNE
+1986 DANGQGGDDFCWIKNE

-2019 IAMFIV
+2019 VAMFIV

-2037 TNRSLKEEILRNLR
+2037 TNRTLKEEILRNLR

-2067 FFAWGPLTLA
+2067 FFAWGPLTLP

-2168 KRNSHTENVFLDK
+2168 KRNSHTDNVF
-2181 PSSKFAQED
+2181 
-2190 GEQTSIIPVHQV
+2190 
-2202 IDKVKGYCNP
+2202 
-2212 HSDNFYKNIIMSD
+2212 
-2225 TFSRS
+2225 
-2230 TKF
+2230 